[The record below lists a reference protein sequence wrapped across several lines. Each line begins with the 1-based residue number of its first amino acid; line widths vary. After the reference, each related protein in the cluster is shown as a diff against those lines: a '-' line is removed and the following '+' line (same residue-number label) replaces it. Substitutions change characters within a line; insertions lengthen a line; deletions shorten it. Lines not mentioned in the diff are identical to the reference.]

1 MEGELAELEQVMSE
15 PNFWDDPAK
24 AQRISREAS
33 AMKERIEA
41 WHGLD
46 QGVKDAEL
54 LIEMAVEEGD
64 ERTLEEV
71 AAELRSL
78 ERRADQMELE
88 ALLSGEYDSSNAIL
102 EIHPGAGGTEAQDWA
117 QMLFRMY
124 TRWAEDRGYKVEVL
138 DLLPGDEAGIKR
150 ATLLV
155 SGPNA
160 YGYLRAEMGVHRL
173 VRISPFDSSGRRHT
187 SFASV
192 EVLPE
197 VEEDDSIEINPN
209 DLRID
214 TYRASGAGG
223 QHVNKTDSAVRIT
236 HLPTGIVVQCQ
247 TERSQHSNRESA
259 MKILR
264 ARLLELKL
272 REKEEQL
279 KQLRGEQGEIAWG
292 NQIRSYVFCPY
303 TMVKD
308 HRTEAE
314 TGDVDAVMDGELDM
328 FIESY
333 LRQQRAQGS
342 NNGQTTAP

>member
-1 MEGELAELEQVMSE
+1 MSE
-15 PNFWDDPAK
+15 PGFWDDPAK

-33 AMKERIEA
+33 AMKERIESWTA
-41 WHGLD
+41 LNQGL
-46 QGVKDAEL
+46 QDAEV
-54 LIEMAVEEGD
+54 LIEMAVEED
-64 ERTLEEV
+64 DQATLAEV
-71 AAELRSL
+71 AEELRAL
-78 ERRADQMELE
+78 ERRVEQVELE
-88 ALLSGEYDSSNAIL
+88 ALLSGEYDASNAIV

-124 TRWAEDRGYKVEVL
+124 TRWAEDRGFKVEVL
-138 DLLPGDEAGIKR
+138 DLLPGDEAGLKS

-155 SGPNA
+155 SGTNA

-192 EVLPE
+192 EVLPQ
-197 VEEDDSIEINPN
+197 VEEDDSVEINPN

-247 TERSQHSNRESA
+247 TERSQHSNKDSA

-272 REKEEQL
+272 REKQKELE
-279 KQLRGEQGEIAWG
+279 QLRGDQGEIAWG

-328 FIESY
+328 FIEAY
-333 LRQQRAQGS
+333 LRQQRARGVR
-342 NNGQTTAP
+342 NGQTEAK